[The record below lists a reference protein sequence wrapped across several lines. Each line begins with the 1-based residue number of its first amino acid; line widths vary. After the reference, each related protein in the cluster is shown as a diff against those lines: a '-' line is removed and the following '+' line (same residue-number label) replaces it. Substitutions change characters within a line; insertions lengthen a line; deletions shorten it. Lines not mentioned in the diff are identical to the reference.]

1 MSRLSTLLKNIFH
14 YPYLCVELQNTTFD
28 GSCLVNL
35 EGAIKEVGGLQ
46 LIIFIDIYIAWEMWK
61 QIHFA

>member
-1 MSRLSTLLKNIFH
+1 MSRLSALSKNIFH

-35 EGAIKEVGGLQ
+35 EGAIKEVGGLES
-46 LIIFIDIYIAWEMWK
+46 IFLLDIELGKCASK
-61 QIHFA
+61 